1 MGVAKLRQPLRLRGH
16 PNFEGDFGITFPAVY
31 LLVTASH
38 HLRASMTSS
47 QPFDITVGGKY
58 APTIRRIVTGH
69 REDGKAVVAS
79 EDEIKR
85 LDLTSEHATFAVS
98 RDCANSVGLYCYIL
112 NSLPLRWSHR

>member
-1 MGVAKLRQPLRLRGH
+1 
-16 PNFEGDFGITFPAVY
+16 
-31 LLVTASH
+31 
-38 HLRASMTSS
+38 MTSSS

-98 RDCANSVGLYCYIL
+98 RGCTKILCLYCHIL
-112 NSLPLRWSHR
+112 NSLALL